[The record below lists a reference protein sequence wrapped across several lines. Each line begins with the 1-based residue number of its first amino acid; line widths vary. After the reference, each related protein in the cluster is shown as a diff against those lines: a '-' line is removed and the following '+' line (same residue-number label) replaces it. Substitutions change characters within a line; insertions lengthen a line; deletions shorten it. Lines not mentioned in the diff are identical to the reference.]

1 MDKIL
6 SFEQWVLENKS
17 EIEKAAAIAGK
28 GCTFLASTVGEFN
41 PILKIVFQA
50 TSLLLNDPESKEG
63 QYLSE
68 QFLNLDQNL
77 DALKNQIAVILQQ
90 IPFYSMNLYCD
101 HEASIIFQ
109 YEMFMDF
116 VHASPEYKRKKKDL
130 FLSQFRANKGDLPLT
145 TLYDGITDGSILK
158 TMLAKEE
165 WNRKAVQVFCTKLK
179 MLFLKGVIVVIVYS
193 ALKPSEE
200 REVLEVKTQAG
211 DIFVDKAEVTM
222 WLQKMEDVES
232 PHTVWLFNW
241 IAGTEYHD
249 HSGSDNFF
257 EIKTKD
263 KIVVFSFS
271 KERTCIDKDL
281 IKKNIKRQQS
291 RWNMADMTRSL
302 SKSVKGKDV
311 VFKPLLKVYG
321 KHYNY
326 DYEKMRNYCSDLWQ
340 LFCMGLTAAM
350 VYTAIDN
357 DDLNQAHNKWCSRM
371 EEIAEEMTKVLDECK
386 KKKSQE

>member
-17 EIEKAAAIAGK
+17 EIEKAVAIAGK

-50 TSLLLNDPESKEG
+50 TSLLLNGPESKEG
-63 QYLSE
+63 QYLSK

-116 VHASPEYKRKKKDL
+116 VHASPEYKSKKKDL

-165 WNRKAVQVFCTKLK
+165 WNRKAVEVFCTKLK
-179 MLFLKGVIVVIVYS
+179 MLFLKGIIVVIVYS

-222 WLQKMEDVES
+222 WLQKMEDVERRLKNAVDECTETFATHAKNDMDGKLNGS
-232 PHTVWLFNW
+232 PPQAQAND
-241 IAGTEYHD
+241 GTEYHD

-291 RWNMADMTRSL
+291 RWNMAEMTLSL
-302 SKSVKGKDV
+302 SKSLPDYYVHIVSGYKNVTESNKFPEDCYY
-311 VFKPLLKVYG
+311 YG
-321 KHYNY
+321 SHGRAYVCIHSK
-326 DYEKMRNYCSDLWQ
+326 
-340 LFCMGLTAAM
+340 
-350 VYTAIDN
+350 
-357 DDLNQAHNKWCSRM
+357 
-371 EEIAEEMTKVLDECK
+371 
-386 KKKSQE
+386 

>member
-1 MDKIL
+1 MPPPPCIIV
-6 SFEQWVLENKS
+6 WMVLH
-17 EIEKAAAIAGK
+17 
-28 GCTFLASTVGEFN
+28 STVGEFN

-50 TSLLLNDPESKEG
+50 TSLLLNGPESKEG
-63 QYLSE
+63 QYLSK

-116 VHASPEYKRKKKDL
+116 VHASPEYKSKKKDL

-165 WNRKAVQVFCTKLK
+165 WNRKAVEVFCTKLK
-179 MLFLKGVIVVIVYS
+179 MLFLKGIIVVIVYS

-222 WLQKMEDVES
+222 WLQKMEDVERRLKNAVDECTETFATHAKNDMDGKLNGSPPQAQANDGAVPVEFLLTFLSTKYDWVYWSIRVVS
-232 PHTVWLFNW
+232 PHTFWLFNW

-291 RWNMADMTRSL
+291 RWNMAEMTLSL
-302 SKSVKGKDV
+302 SKSLPDYYVHIVSGYKNVTESNKFPEDCYY
-311 VFKPLLKVYG
+311 YG
-321 KHYNY
+321 SHGRAYVCIHSK
-326 DYEKMRNYCSDLWQ
+326 
-340 LFCMGLTAAM
+340 
-350 VYTAIDN
+350 
-357 DDLNQAHNKWCSRM
+357 
-371 EEIAEEMTKVLDECK
+371 
-386 KKKSQE
+386 